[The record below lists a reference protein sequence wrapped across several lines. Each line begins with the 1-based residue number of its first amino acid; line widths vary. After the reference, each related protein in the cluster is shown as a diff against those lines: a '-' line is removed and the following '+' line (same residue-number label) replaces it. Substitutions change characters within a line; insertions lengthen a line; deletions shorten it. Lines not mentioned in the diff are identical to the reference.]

1 MLQNDRQITIS
12 TAGSRKA
19 THWLPST
26 LMWSELVERLHTP
39 VRGTESLADY
49 LALKKGAQDDLK
61 DVGGYVAGTLRGNRR
76 KLVAV
81 AGRDVLTL
89 DLDNIPAG
97 GTQDVLRRVDSLGC
111 SYCVYSTRK
120 HHEAAP
126 RLRILLPLDR
136 VITADEYEPIARK
149 AAELIAKDD
158 KGNLL
163 FCDPSTFEPHRLMYW
178 PSCCADSQY
187 VYTYGDKPFLYADG
201 VLALYTDWHNVTSW
215 PQVAGA
221 QPVQI
226 PRGKQS
232 DPEAK
237 NGVVGAFCRIYDVYR
252 AMEELIPGE
261 YIPCDTDGRY
271 TYAGGSTTGGAVIYD
286 HGKFIYSHHATDPCG
301 GKLVNAFDLVR
312 LHRFGALDDDAKSG
326 TPPNKL
332 PSYLAMC
339 EYAVADTHVAA
350 LLNTERYEKA
360 TQEFETPSD
369 MADTNWIIK
378 LQVSPSTGT
387 PAKTSANAALL
398 LDNDPRIKG
407 RIKKD
412 LFADRLLGIAP
423 LPWGSRET
431 DEGLFNWADEDDSGL
446 RMYIEKVLGF
456 RSKEIVDDALKNHYA
471 KYSFNPVV
479 DYLGALQWDGV
490 KRLDTILIDYLG
502 ASDTPYVRAVSR
514 KAFTAAVARAM
525 EPGVKYDTMTI
536 LTGPQGIGKSTL
548 LKKMGRKWFSDS
560 IKTFEG
566 KEASELVQGVWI
578 VELGELEAFNKS
590 EIGRIKQFL
599 SQQEDIY
606 RAAYGRHVGWH
617 PRRCVFFGTSNNGEY
632 LRDKTGNRRF
642 WPIDVGVTEHSKSV
656 FRDLEDEID
665 QLWAEAVVY
674 WRLGEPLYLT
684 GDIEAQALAEQE
696 AHRETSAR
704 EGLIIEFINREV
716 PEDWQRWDLQR
727 RLMFWQGGMQGNIRT
742 VPRTRVCALEVWCE
756 LFGGDFKGIKYTDA
770 AEINAVIGS
779 ILGWVRLK
787 NGAQFGYCKLQ
798 RGFEKVLH

>member
-19 THWLPST
+19 THWPPST
-26 LMWSELVERLHTP
+26 LMWSELVERLHSA
-39 VRGTESLADY
+39 VRGTETLTMY
-49 LALKKGAQDDLK
+49 LSMNKGQQDGLK
-61 DVGGYVAGTLRGNRR
+61 DVGGYVAGTLHGNRR
-76 KLVAV
+76 KAGAV

-89 DLDNIPAG
+89 DLDSIPAG
-97 GTQDVLRRVDSLGC
+97 GTADVLRRVDALGC
-111 SYCVYSTRK
+111 AYCIYSTRK
-120 HHEAAP
+120 HSEAAP
-126 RLRILLPLDR
+126 RLRVLLPLDR
-136 VITADEYEPIARK
+136 TVTADEYEPIARK

-158 KGNLL
+158 KGNLQ
-163 FCDPSTFEPHRLMYW
+163 FCDPSTFEASRLMYW
-178 PSCCADSQY
+178 PSCCTDSQY
-187 VYTYGDKPFLYADG
+187 VYTYGDKPFLFADG
-201 VLALYTDWHNVTSW
+201 MLGLYADWHNVASW

-221 QPVQI
+221 QPVQR
-226 PRGKQS
+226 PAGKQS

-237 NGVVGAFCRIYDVYR
+237 AGVVGAFCRIYDVYR
-252 AMEELIPGE
+252 AMDEIIPGT
-261 YIPCDTDGRY
+261 YVPCDTDGRY

-286 HGKFIYSHHATDPCG
+286 NGKFLFSHHATDPCS
-301 GKLVNAFDLVR
+301 GKLVNSFDLVR
-312 LHRFGALDDDAKSG
+312 LHKFTALDDNAKAD

-332 PSYLAMC
+332 PSYTAMC
-339 EYAVADTHVAA
+339 EFAVADVQVST
-350 LLNTERYEKA
+350 LLNTERYDKA
-360 TQEFETPSD
+360 TQDFDIPVD
-369 MADTNWIIK
+369 VADTNWITK
-378 LQVSPSTGT
+378 LQVSASTGT
-387 PAKTSANAALL
+387 PAKTSANVALL
-398 LDNDPRIKG
+398 LDSDPRVKG

-412 LFADRLLGIAP
+412 LFADRLLGVAP
-423 LPWGSRET
+423 LPWGNHEAEAGDFHWT
-431 DEGLFNWADEDDSGL
+431 DEDDSGL
-446 RMYIEKVLGF
+446 RMYIEKALGF
-456 RSKEIVDDALKNHYA
+456 RSKDVVDDALKNHYA

-479 DYLGALQWDGV
+479 DYLSALQWDGI
-490 KRLDTILIDYLG
+490 KRLDTLLIDYLG
-502 ASDTPYVRAVSR
+502 AADTPYVRAVSR

-525 EPGVKYDTMTI
+525 VPGCKYDTMTI

-606 RAAYGRHVGWH
+606 RAAYGRHVGRH

-642 WPIDVGVTEHSKSV
+642 WPIDVGVQTRSKSV
-656 FRDLEDEID
+656 FRDLDDEID
-665 QLWAEAVVY
+665 QLWAEAVTC
-674 WRLGEPLYLT
+674 WRLGEPLYLS
-684 GDIEAQALAEQE
+684 GEIEAQALQEQE

-704 EGLIIEFINREV
+704 EGLIIEFVNREV
-716 PEDWQRWDLQR
+716 PDDWQKWDLQR
-727 RLMFWQGGMQGNIRT
+727 RLMYWQGGVKDGGRT

-756 LFGGDFKGIKYTDA
+756 VFGGGFKDIKYTDA
-770 AEINAVIGS
+770 AEINAVIGG
-779 ILGWVRLK
+779 IPGWERLK